1 MVAQDR
7 QDSRNELIVVR
18 CQLGERPAF
27 DELVEQW
34 HLRLWRYVRCMVERR
49 EHAEEAVQETW
60 VRVLRGLPT
69 LREPGRFGPWFFGIA
84 HRVLMDRL
92 RKKYTSTI
100 EDTSP
105 DMLAGHD
112 EVPVFDAEDVARLH
126 DGLCRLPL
134 LERETLTLFYLDGLS
149 LHEVAAVAA
158 VAEGTVKSRLHRA
171 RRMLRD
177 VMEIKGALP

>member
-1 MVAQDR
+1 MLAEDR
-7 QDSRNELIVVR
+7 QDFPNELIVVR

-27 DELVEQW
+27 DELVERW

-49 EHAEEAVQETW
+49 EQAEEAVQETW

-92 RKKYTSTI
+92 RTKYTSTF
-100 EDTSP
+100 EETSP
-105 DMLAGHD
+105 DMLAGLD
-112 EVPVFDAEDVARLH
+112 EVPGFDDEDVARLH
-126 DGLCRLPL
+126 DGLCRMPL
-134 LERETLTLFYLDGLS
+134 LEREVLTLFYLEGLS
-149 LHEVAAVAA
+149 LHEVAVVAA

-171 RRMLRD
+171 RRMLRG
-177 VMEIKGALP
+177 VIETKGALP